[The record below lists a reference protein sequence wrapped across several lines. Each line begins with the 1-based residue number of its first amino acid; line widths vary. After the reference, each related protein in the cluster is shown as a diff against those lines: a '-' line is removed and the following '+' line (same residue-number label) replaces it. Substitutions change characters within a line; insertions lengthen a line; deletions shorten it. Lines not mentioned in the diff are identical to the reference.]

1 MHTPS
6 DEENQKIDRII
17 QSDIKHWM
25 GLTHDQLIDLLADIR
40 RYQLLDE
47 ISWGNEEYID
57 ELLEEIE

>member
-1 MHTPS
+1 MHTPN

-25 GLTHDQLIDLLADIR
+25 SLTHDQLIDLLANIR
-40 RYQLLDE
+40 WYQLLDE